1 MPFFQGSQRLS
12 HNFKALAIFLKGF
25 DFLSFISQRYVH
37 SDGRTSELEWIIG
50 MILSSLFAMPVGETE
65 AQRRDRT

>member
-37 SDGRTSELEWIIG
+37 SVRTCIHVLIPS
-50 MILSSLFAMPVGETE
+50 LSSCSQPGQIKPAAAWAKKE
-65 AQRRDRT
+65 R